1 MDQKWTWIG
10 ALKELH
16 IYILTCKKSTTFEKY
31 KFNLKR
37 IKTIPFLCTAK
48 ALHNEQFTAI
58 KTSSPFLWIFSSNLW
73 KQDGRLGFVGK
84 SLKIWIILAP
94 FDHLFQFCL
103 FQPSSI
109 LNRFTVPNF
118 FETCSNSAE
127 KIFDHKCGLVF
138 CCVAIVVQCCIISL
152 FMSGC
157 NKILIPVMLSML
169 LWTMV
174 NWQWTSFVEGKNW
187 FLKESEEFYAFFF
200 QQRANQTIIGCWRNV
215 KDNGKGIIVCD
226 EDNDPCD
233 DDQYWTIIRG
243 GTMEEGGGSHYHHIL
258 GTCRHG
264 SLGDDGFVLYHFDF
278 LSFSEWTVY
287 WVTWGNICCRANDHC
302 IRWYSFGDNWDY
314 RWYIA
319 LQRSGGMLVSGERC
333 CIKLTVALAASYN
346 PNSQCSAAKTF
357 HQLSY
362 FHYLYF
368 Y

>member
-243 GTMEEGGGSHYHHIL
+243 EQWKREEGATTTTFSGHWDMSTWVIGRWWFRSISFWFFEFFRMNCLL
-258 GTCRHG
+258 GYMR
-264 SLGDDGFVLYHFDF
+264 
-278 LSFSEWTVY
+278 
-287 WVTWGNICCRANDHC
+287 
-302 IRWYSFGDNWDY
+302 
-314 RWYIA
+314 
-319 LQRSGGMLVSGERC
+319 
-333 CIKLTVALAASYN
+333 
-346 PNSQCSAAKTF
+346 
-357 HQLSY
+357 
-362 FHYLYF
+362 
-368 Y
+368 